1 MTNFVLKRNNVAKKV
16 LIYIVGKLDHRGC
29 FVSIEMK
36 KVNLILIMVLSL
48 AFLVASIAL
57 AAGPKAIRKYPIP
70 DHGVLELNMPTSWRI
85 DVHKP
90 QENLP
95 PTIIFSPKKGDDF
108 KVLIT
113 VLWDNTGEQDFN
125 SPDKIRTYVQEDGQ
139 KILPKAVETKLLVQ
153 QMRGVNNTGYFFS
166 LTDKAPNPGEF
177 RYITRGGMAVGN
189 LLLNVTIL
197 YRVKDS
203 EFVKDALSVLR
214 EAKQSAK

>member
-1 MTNFVLKRNNVAKKV
+1 MSIKRKNA
-16 LIYIVGKLDHRGC
+16 
-29 FVSIEMK
+29 
-36 KVNLILIMVLSL
+36 NLILGMVLSIT
-48 AFLVASIAL
+48 FLITSIAL
-57 AAGPKAIRKYPIP
+57 AAGLRAVKKYPIP
-70 DHGVLELNMPTSWRI
+70 EHGVLELNVPISWKGE
-85 DVHKP
+85 VHKP
-90 QENLP
+90 QKNLP

-197 YRVKDS
+197 YRVGDS
-203 EFVKDALSVLR
+203 QSVKDALSVLR
-214 EAKQSAK
+214 EARQISK